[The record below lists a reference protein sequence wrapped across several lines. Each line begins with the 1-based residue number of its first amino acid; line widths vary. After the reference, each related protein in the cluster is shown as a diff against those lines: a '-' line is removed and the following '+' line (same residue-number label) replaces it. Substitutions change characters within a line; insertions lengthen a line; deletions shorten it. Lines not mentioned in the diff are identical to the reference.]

1 MEDTEHRP
9 NKYNLRSK
17 GDVEEIF
24 NISPKK
30 NKTSNFKTKTKIK
43 VEQTTPKRVVIL
55 EKNEDGALVR
65 SNEQESKIKN
75 EEKDINKYNFN
86 IDLIGS
92 NTKVATFSL
101 LKELVSSANNQL
113 KRKQKTN
120 KDALDS
126 ELSDDESDP
135 DFEPIADLHPDVE
148 YTDQEDKYIRNLP
161 KKERDAMIDKEN
173 ALIFAT
179 KSEIPLRFRILNS
192 ALPLSCMS
200 AAISK
205 LDHFYTLDPSENE
218 YGKLL
223 PWVNTLDKIPFNKYI
238 PVPVTNKEH
247 PNKIMQFIAETK
259 TILDTAVYG
268 HDTAKTQILSI
279 LAKQISNPNSCGNA
293 IAIQGPMGNGKT
305 TLVKEGI
312 CKAMKR
318 PFSLI
323 ALGGMTDAS
332 YLAGHEYTYEG
343 ARAGRIVEIL
353 CETGCLNPVIYFD
366 ELDKV
371 SETAKGEEIM
381 NLLCHLTDPS
391 QNMEFTDKFFSG
403 IHFDLSKALFIFS
416 YNDESKINP
425 ILLDRM
431 YKIKT
436 DGFNAKS
443 KLSIASDYLL
453 PSILKEFNFNV
464 GDITF
469 DNDAFTQIIN
479 CYCNEEKGVR
489 NLKRNIETVVSKL
502 NIMRYLSPEKVELIV
517 KAVEKNIEDKIQLDT
532 TTNYNTENDTPS
544 NDKPAL
550 SVLNETVIDNEDSSS
565 WVTASDTNSLHEESE
580 ELELVVEEKDKVD
593 TKEEQVVNKEPEI
606 IPEKPTNIKDI
617 VDFTIKNFKIPYNV
631 RSDDLNYF
639 LKPNEVNP
647 SIQHLYI

>member
-1 MEDTEHRP
+1 MEDIEHKT

-17 GDVEEIF
+17 GKVEEMP
-24 NISPKK
+24 NTSPKK
-30 NKTSNFKTKTKIK
+30 IKTPNYKSKTKIK
-43 VEQTTPKRVVIL
+43 VEQTIPKRVVIL
-55 EKNEDGALVR
+55 EKNENGALVR
-65 SNEQESKIKN
+65 ANEQETKIKN
-75 EEKDINKYNFN
+75 EEKEKDINKYKFN

-92 NTKVATFSL
+92 STKVATFNL
-101 LKELVSSANNQL
+101 LKELVSSANKKL
-113 KRKQKTN
+113 ERKQKTN
-120 KDALDS
+120 KNVSDS

-135 DFEPIADLHPDVE
+135 DFEPIEDLHPDVE
-148 YTDQEDKYIRNLP
+148 YTEQEDTYIRNLP
-161 KKERDAMIDKEN
+161 KNERDAMIEKEN

-200 AAISK
+200 AAITK

-238 PVPVTNKEH
+238 PVPVTNQEH

-259 TILDTAVYG
+259 SILDTAVFG
-268 HDTAKTQILSI
+268 HDAAKTQILSI

-318 PFSLI
+318 PFALI
-323 ALGGMTDAS
+323 PLGGMTDAS
-332 YLAGHEYTYEG
+332 YLSGHEYTYEG
-343 ARAGRIVEIL
+343 AKAGRIVEIL

-371 SETAKGEEIM
+371 SETAKGDEIM

-453 PSILKEFNFNV
+453 PSILKEFNFNL

-489 NLKRNIETVVSKL
+489 NLKRNIETIVSKL

-517 KAVEKNIEDKIQLDT
+517 KEVEKNIQDKIQLDT
-532 TTNYNTENDTPS
+532 ATNDE
-544 NDKPAL
+544 PAI
-550 SVLNETVIDNEDSSS
+550 SALNETVIDTEDSSS
-565 WVTASDTNSLHEESE
+565 WVTTSDTNSLHEESG
-580 ELELVVEEKDKVD
+580 ELELVVEEKHKEEN
-593 TKEEQVVNKEPEI
+593 TNEEQVVNKEPEI
-606 IPEKPTNIKDI
+606 IPEKPINIKDI
-617 VDFTIKNFKIPYNV
+617 VNFTIKNFKIPYNV
-631 RSDDLNYF
+631 HPDDLNYF